1 MLSLKKYLK
10 WLLIALVLYT
20 IGVFSLESWLDKRI
34 SDNPAYEKSD
44 MVVYRYFTDTD
55 IAGVPKISERY
66 YFEYHIG
73 DGYAPMNE
81 IIFSDAS
88 DLAPL
93 RDYLKKLGYEKEI
106 KRFGDSEVWKKP
118 AGKSDTFY
126 LWHIKDRN
134 EVRLSKV
141 FTHIF

>member
-1 MLSLKKYLK
+1 MKKSLK
-10 WLLIALVLYT
+10 WILIALVLYA
-20 IGVFSLESWLDKRI
+20 IGIFSLESWLDKRI
-34 SDNPAYEKSD
+34 SENPAYEKND
-44 MVVYRYFTDTD
+44 TVVYQYFTDKD
-55 IAGVPKISERY
+55 IADVPKISERY

-73 DGYAPMNE
+73 DGYASMNE
-81 IIFSDAS
+81 IIFRGAS

-93 RDYLKKLGYEKEI
+93 RDYLKKLGYEKEV
-106 KRFGDSEVWKKP
+106 KCFGDSEVWKKP
-118 AGKSDTFY
+118 AEKSDTFY

>member
-1 MLSLKKYLK
+1 MLSLKNSLK
-10 WLLIALVLYT
+10 WILIALVLYA
-20 IGVFSLESWLDKRI
+20 IGIFSLESWLDKRI
-34 SDNPAYEKSD
+34 SENPAYEKSD
-44 MVVYRYFTDTD
+44 TVVYQYFTDKD
-55 IAGVPKISERY
+55 IADAPKISERY

-73 DGYAPMNE
+73 DGYASMNE
-81 IIFSDAS
+81 IIFSGAS

-106 KRFGDSEVWKKP
+106 KRFGDSEVWKKSSE
-118 AGKSDTFY
+118 KSDTFY
-126 LWHIKDRN
+126 LWHIKERN